1 MTKKTISYFNNN
13 LEDIDSCQLHAHLK
27 LSNILSTEDVDNY
40 TNLLLNELAENKNFR
55 NISRAENNDLIYI
68 PIIFGIVS
76 STLSSTVSS
85 EFYEEFPEYIDL
97 TLEELQTIA
106 KNNAYTIVEK
116 INNTFAGTGNVAVD
130 YKVLADNEDTNLVT
144 RNYAYKYNYLN
155 LPDSYSTNIRFF
167 LPYKLPKE
175 LLHPFNPFKISTSA
189 TITDYHSVKNNYIS
203 GVTISDSYNSQYT
216 YNDIKTQREL
226 VKSIADGSI
235 SRNTEIEIG
244 DEFGGGIVFQINE
257 DGTGL
262 VVTPENFESTMSWYN
277 AMDAA
282 ESYTLE
288 GYDDWYLPSIEE
300 LELIHTTIGN
310 GGIVDNAGGFS
321 LNDQAWSSTEGYNDV
336 TAKYFLF
343 TNATAYSNNK
353 GVYKS
358 FRVVRQATLISAATP
373 SEVTTLAEM
382 EDDYFFYFGDSP
394 GVIFFP
400 LIPVAG
406 FIGVGGTDGDSY
418 QIRNIVYNQGG
429 YIPLSTNSTDNSVY
443 GPFSGGSNKEIPFR
457 NIFQNIPAVQV
468 FSNNHSV
475 FSGGLAGWAG
485 AGSAISTTSSQSNV
499 LSFSMASMGVNVTSA
514 ENIGDYLAS
523 TTLHEFGHTLGYLHS
538 FDGYNLSGFVSFYE
552 VEKWKERF
560 KQTNNSYLYNYNRFY
575 VGFKPPFKYYDLND
589 NSQFL
594 EDESTLPDFEIIDPN
609 EKLFA
614 ETAIKKVQ
622 ELWQSMDKSLIP
634 YPNNNFND
642 YVLPED
648 YIIELSAG
656 QNSDFINSDTGK
668 TFIQYSKLFG
678 LISHL
683 PTFWGGSYITNT
695 AEEQSL
701 YGYNEVSLVIN
712 PSTPYI
718 PFIGDVV
725 EGGIIYKVNED
736 LSYSVLL
743 NKKIGSEPHI
753 ELIDIILSLD
763 EEGYSDWNLIT
774 DLNDIELI
782 FNVLENNNNFYVN
795 TKYITSIPC
804 GSGNHKSFYARSFF
818 STITDFCTALSTTVH
833 GIAVRHIPAPE
844 NNQSIPNISVRNAI
858 CDKDNNTIFNK
869 RAFFTLEWYDNSFP
883 AFPDNTRVEDMFSPD
898 LCPCLYEDQ
907 TVNYKPN
914 GNKDS
919 EDETVTFKFFTPQID
934 NVTGENVTNRTGV
947 SMANKEVSK
956 KLYWHYNITE
966 DYMPLNNVRNIMSL
980 FFNHGANETT
990 RFFDY
995 IGDPSEDTPA
1005 EQIRWTKTIGGVVLP
1020 NFPVYTGFVPEGPL
1034 PAAFKFNVN
1043 LSEDNTTEFT
1053 EEDILKIFSTV
1064 SNLNDPSIYNTFG
1077 INFRSV
1083 IDKYFRIGSTD
1094 PNSNLYNPF
1103 KIDVVSGDGSFIS
1116 SYLNNMYSNGDGLER
1131 WENYYDVQLDM
1142 RHLSNSTSAL
1152 PFFRDKFA
1160 QTQTNDWYRL
1170 NLNFIC
1176 NDFFTRTDN
1185 IEFPLLDRMGDTLY
1199 GPINTSLTS
1208 DVMYYDYY
1216 LKSYTNANSPSA
1228 NFYNRLE
1235 FFTNTATKGFFQLL
1249 KKFTIDL
1256 YSPENNSQ
1264 YSDYLP
1270 DTNQQTKNNTLQ
1282 LYINEVFEYLD
1293 ANRVEE
1299 DEIVIGCTDPSAFN
1313 YNASATIDS
1322 GNCTLKVFGC
1332 TNSNATNYNS
1342 LANTD
1347 DGSCIEGVYDVTP
1360 VQIIRVCP
1368 SSTSVPACNNE
1379 SSESPLL
1386 FLPSIDYENFTD
1398 ISLYNDLI
1406 KANIKFSAGFG
1417 YNSSTFGAVNDSLVA
1432 ESLLIIEAMLNDYTH
1447 YGWQS
1452 PFYLNFLDIYRRDNN
1467 IITSNECT
1475 NDFQKGYSLNANP
1488 YQYASGYTVLGPNIN
1503 TGGGCV
1509 KVADLSVCSFPEIY
1523 SNLCTSYNVASENVN
1538 NLLPENSQ
1546 EVSLQEYIN
1555 FYNNVS
1561 SDPTLSV
1568 GVCNNSNTI

>member
-13 LEDIDSCQLHAHLK
+13 LEDIDSCQLHAHLE

-76 STLSSTVSS
+76 SPLSSTLFS
-85 EFYEEFPEYIDL
+85 EFYEDFPEYIDL

-116 INNTFAGTGNVAVD
+116 INNTFAGTGNVAVNH
-130 YKVLADNEDTNLVT
+130 KVLADNEDTDLVT
-144 RNYAYKYNYLN
+144 RNYPYKWNYLN

-175 LLHPFNPFKISTSA
+175 LLHPFNPFKVSTNS
-189 TITDYHSVKNNYIS
+189 TITDYNSVKNNYIS
-203 GVTISDSYNSQYT
+203 GVTISESYNSQYT
-216 YNDIKTQREL
+216 YDDIKAKREL
-226 VKSIADGSI
+226 VKSIADGSR
-235 SRNTEIEIG
+235 SRNTNFEIG
-244 DEFGGGIVFQINE
+244 DEYEGGYIFQINE

-262 VVTPENFESTMSWYN
+262 VADLQDLGEMSFRETVDAVEIYTVGGYN
-277 AMDAA
+277 
-282 ESYTLE
+282 
-288 GYDDWYLPSIEE
+288 DWRLPSLDE
-300 LELIHTTIGN
+300 LELMYNTLGN
-310 GGIVDNAGGFS
+310 GSLEGNIGGFS
-321 LNDQAWSSTEGYNDV
+321 NNAYWSSLPNLYGNVFVID
-336 TAKYFLF
+336 F
-343 TNATAYSNNK
+343 TNGSIPPNGYFGGYPFKSRVIRQVILPSSN
-353 GVYKS
+353 
-358 FRVVRQATLISAATP
+358 P
-373 SEVTTLAEM
+373 PEVTTLAEM

-400 LIPVAG
+400 LIPVDG
-406 FIGVGGTDGDSY
+406 FIGMGGTGGGSY
-418 QIRNIVYNQGG
+418 QIRNIVHNQGG

-443 GPFSGGSNKEIPFR
+443 GVFSGGNNKEIPFR

-468 FSNNHSV
+468 FSNTGNL
-475 FSGGLAGWAG
+475 FSGGLAGWAS
-485 AGSAISTTSSQSNV
+485 AGSAISTKSSQSNV
-499 LSFSMASMGVNVTSA
+499 LSFSMSSMGVNVTSG
-514 ENIGDYLAS
+514 ENLGDYLAS

-538 FDGYNLSGFVSFYE
+538 FDGYNLSGFVSFYK

-575 VGFKPPFKYYDLND
+575 VGFKPPFKYYDIND
-589 NSQFL
+589 ESQFL

-622 ELWQSMDKSLIP
+622 ELWQNMDKSLIP

-648 YIIELSAG
+648 YIIEISAG
-656 QNSDFINSDTGK
+656 TNYTFTSTDRGK

-712 PSTPYI
+712 PSTSYTPS
-718 PFIGDVV
+718 IGDVV

-743 NKKIGSEPHI
+743 NKQIGSGTHN

-774 DLNDIELI
+774 DYNDIELI

-795 TKYITSIPC
+795 TKYVTSIPC
-804 GSGNHKSFYARSFF
+804 VGSNHKSFHARAFF
-818 STITDFCTALSTTVH
+818 STTTEFCTAPSTTVH

-858 CDKDNNTIFNK
+858 CDKDDNTIFNK

-947 SMANKEVSK
+947 PMANKEVSK

-980 FFNHGANETT
+980 FFNNGTNETT

-1116 SYLNNMYSNGDGLER
+1116 SYLNNMYGDGDGLER

-1142 RHLSNSTSAL
+1142 RHISNASSNF
-1152 PFFRDKFA
+1152 PVFRDKYA
-1160 QTQTNDWYRL
+1160 QTLDNAWYRL

-1185 IEFPLLDRMGDTLY
+1185 IEFPLLDRMGNTLY

-1208 DVMYYDYY
+1208 DVMYYDHY
-1216 LKSYTNANSPSA
+1216 LRSYTNANSPSA

-1313 YNASATIDS
+1313 YNASATTDS
-1322 GNCTLKVFGC
+1322 GTCIAKVFGC
-1332 TNSNATNYNS
+1332 TNLNATNYNS
-1342 LANTD
+1342 SANTD

-1379 SSESPLL
+1379 SSESRLL

-1398 ISLYNDLI
+1398 INLYNDYI
-1406 KANIKFSAGFG
+1406 KAVIRFDSAFG
-1417 YNSSTFGAVNDSLVA
+1417 YNLSTFGAVNDSLVA
-1432 ESLLIIEAMLNDYTH
+1432 ESFLIIEAMLNDYTH
-1447 YGWQS
+1447 SEWQS
-1452 PFYLNFLDIYRRDNN
+1452 PFYLNFLDIYRRDAN

-1475 NDFQKGYSLNANP
+1475 NGFQEGYSLSANP
-1488 YQYASGYTVLGPNIN
+1488 YDYMSGYTVSGPNIN
-1503 TGGGCV
+1503 TGGGCI
-1509 KVADLSVCSFPEIY
+1509 KVADPAVCSFPEIY
-1523 SNLCTSYNVASENVN
+1523 NNTCTSYAVASTDVN